1 MVVRTTWLFAVLGL
15 FCGSAV
21 PAAEEEDTG
30 PWFGHV
36 KFGYLATGGNTENS
50 NLNSSFLLGYTAGKW
65 VHTFDTFAINAS
77 ENDVTTA
84 EAYELGWKTER
95 NLTEVDF
102 LFGRLNW
109 RKDRFSGYPEQ
120 FSQSIGYGRRL
131 IDRAPHTLNAEIGLG
146 ARQAERVD
154 GVTEND
160 GILRAG
166 LDYKWQFSETA
177 AFTQDF
183 VVEAGRNNTYL
194 ESISAITARLIG
206 DLALVASHTIKN
218 NSDVLP
224 GTEKTDT
231 YTAVSLEYRFQ

>member
-1 MVVRTTWLFAVLGL
+1 MFLRAACLFIGLGL
-15 FCGSAV
+15 VNGSA
-21 PAAEEEDTG
+21 AQTAEPEETG

-36 KFGYLATGGNTENS
+36 KFGYLATSGNTENS
-50 NLNSSFLLGYTAGKW
+50 NMNSSFQLGYTAGKW

-77 ENDVTTA
+77 ENEATTA
-84 EAYELGWKTER
+84 ESYELGWKSER
-95 NLTEVDF
+95 NLSDVDF

-120 FSQSIGYGRRL
+120 FSQSVGYGRRL
-131 IDRAPHTLNAEIGLG
+131 IDKAPHTLNAEIGIG
-146 ARQAERVD
+146 ARQAERID
-154 GVTEND
+154 GVQEND

-183 VVEAGRNNTYL
+183 VVEAGQNNTYL

-206 DLALVASHTIKN
+206 DLALVASYTIKN

-224 GTEKTDT
+224 GTESTDT
-231 YTAVSLEYRFQ
+231 YSAVALEYAF